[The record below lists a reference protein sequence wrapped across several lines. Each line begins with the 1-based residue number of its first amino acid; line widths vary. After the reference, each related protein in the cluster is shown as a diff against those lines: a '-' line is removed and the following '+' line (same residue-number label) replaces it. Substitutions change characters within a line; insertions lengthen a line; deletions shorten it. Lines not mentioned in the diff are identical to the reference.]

1 MLSEAPSIF
10 LPYRIQQGTALY
22 FTQYDANRSVNVC
35 SSHSNCELNHFWLL
49 QFPSQNN
56 EAIVHKHYSQS
67 LEQKAEENVLLIPLN
82 SQEDYFSEIPS
93 LFVLELFCPE
103 GCQVSDQ
110 LYNLRVSY
118 LKGFVSECFLNMSLG
133 HWETSLSGGQLQ
145 HVFTGS
151 WRSPVET
158 SRFCLGFCHGVAALF
173 AGLWTQRLLCCRL
186 RANPG
191 MQRVSVD

>member
-118 LKGFVSECFLNMSLG
+118 LKGFVS
-133 HWETSLSGGQLQ
+133 
-145 HVFTGS
+145 
-151 WRSPVET
+151 
-158 SRFCLGFCHGVAALF
+158 
-173 AGLWTQRLLCCRL
+173 
-186 RANPG
+186 
-191 MQRVSVD
+191 VSVF